1 MIIPAFSLQNITV
14 RFGTREVLAIPELSI
29 HSGKITALIGPSGAG
44 KSTLLRTLNTLQ
56 KPAAGKV
63 EYFGQSLFENGNS
76 RECRSSMTMVFQ
88 KPALFT
94 GSVQYNVALGLKM
107 RGVPLK
113 VSASKVQHALELVG
127 LPTLARQ
134 QAHTLSGGE
143 AQRVALARALVLE
156 PKVLLL
162 DEPTANLDPA
172 NVRILEE
179 LIRRIHVELGNTIIV
194 VTHNFYQAKRLSDY
208 TIFMDE
214 GRVVEHRPTS
224 ELFAGPEQDKTRAFL
239 QGDMIY

>member
-1 MIIPAFSLQNITV
+1 MKPAFYLQDITIK
-14 RFGTREVLAIPELSI
+14 FGSREVLAIPELSI
-29 HSGKITALIGPSGAG
+29 EAGKITALIGPSGAG
-44 KSTLLRTLNTLQ
+44 KSTLLRTLNMLQ
-56 KPAAGKV
+56 KPVTGRV
-63 EYFGQSLFENGNS
+63 EFFGRPLFEQGKG
-76 RECRSSMTMVFQ
+76 REYQRAMTLVFQ

-94 GSVQYNVALGLKM
+94 GSVRYNVALGLKM
-107 RGVPLK
+107 RGVPSE
-113 VSASKVQHALELVG
+113 VSAKKVQHALELVG
-127 LPTLARQ
+127 LQNLARQ

-162 DEPTANLDPA
+162 DEPTASLDPA

-179 LIRRIHVELGNTIIV
+179 LVRRIHLELGNTIIV

-214 GRVVEHRPTS
+214 GRVIEHRPTS
-224 ELFAGPEQDKTRAFL
+224 ELFARPEKDETRAFL